1 MAAVGGKA
9 DVRCMLL
16 SVVAALRLATVRGF
30 ACGAAEGIV
39 ALATVA
45 GATEAAGT
53 AGIADVPVLVAVA
66 GVTGPVAAVIVWVD
80 FAAPAPA
87 C

>member
-1 MAAVGGKA
+1 MVDAAV
-9 DVRCMLL
+9 MLIAF
-16 SVVAALRLATVRGF
+16 AAVM
-30 ACGAAEGIV
+30 V

-53 AGIADVPVLVAVA
+53 SGIADVPALVAVA
-66 GVTGPVAAVIVWVD
+66 GVTGPVAAAIVWVD

-87 C
+87 PALSWLSAC